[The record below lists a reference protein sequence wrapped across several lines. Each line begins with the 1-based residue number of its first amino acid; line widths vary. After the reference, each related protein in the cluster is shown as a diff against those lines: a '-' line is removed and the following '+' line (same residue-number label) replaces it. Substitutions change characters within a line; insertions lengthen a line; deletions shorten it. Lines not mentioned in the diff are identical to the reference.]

1 MPFNFAKPDDDATL
15 RSLLKQTA
23 WIVEAAPATAE
34 DPLQA
39 SLGISCGLKETLALV
54 VAAEKDLT
62 GSDASA
68 ILLLDENQATLVL
81 AGHNLEG
88 YGADLPRMDAT
99 HETWRRAL
107 AGKRAALQGMDG
119 LPPVVRDAVQYRLGM
134 QRLMLAPL
142 RAGSQPIGLIASF
155 GRQTGAWAAGAE
167 DALSS
172 LAALA
177 GSALAASLRREVE
190 LNQAREVETSA
201 LVERCVALLA
211 GRAIDSREAMRFIQR
226 RSMNSRQSR
235 RRVAASFL
243 LAEAL
248 KGASKA
254 LAA

>member
-1 MPFNFAKPDDDATL
+1 
-15 RSLLKQTA
+15 
-23 WIVEAAPATAE
+23 
-34 DPLQA
+34 
-39 SLGISCGLKETLALV
+39 
-54 VAAEKDLT
+54 
-62 GSDASA
+62 
-68 ILLLDENQATLVL
+68 
-81 AGHNLEG
+81 
-88 YGADLPRMDAT
+88 
-99 HETWRRAL
+99 
-107 AGKRAALQGMDG
+107 
-119 LPPVVRDAVQYRLGM
+119 M

-142 RAGSQPIGLIASF
+142 RAGGQPIGLIASF
-155 GRQTGAWAAGAE
+155 GRQSGAWAKGAE

-172 LAALA
+172 LATLA
-177 GSALAASLRREVE
+177 GGALAASLRREVE